1 MLARPPAIVSRCLYI
16 TKYGSRKIASSPGS
30 MVLRMARKSAP
41 ETPEVM
47 STSPTSRPIS
57 LDRSARRRSRRG
69 AIPWVWVYRLCPEL
83 IASMAACLACWGTSK
98 SGRPIDRLIGS
109 FIFAARSKTLRIP
122 EASTPWARAE
132 MYSSGRR
139 IDAVGQAPPYKCRD
153 SFDEASYFFFAAG
166 AAALPAAGALPA
178 AAGAAAPLPATAA
191 APLAGAPAAPLA
203 GAAAAAPAAGAA
215 TSPGVPAAGGFGASS
230 LAALATVALR
240 WATLGRPKTLLASV
254 HFSSSL
260 SFSRRSARVS
270 TLRWRISAL
279 APFKLGSSD
288 IWLPQNR
295 I

>member
-1 MLARPPAIVSRCLYI
+1 MASIAADLA
-16 TKYGSRKIASSPGS
+16 
-30 MVLRMARKSAP
+30 
-41 ETPEVM
+41 
-47 STSPTSRPIS
+47 IS
-57 LDRSARRRSRRG
+57 
-69 AIPWVWVYRLCPEL
+69 
-83 IASMAACLACWGTSK
+83 GTSK

-109 FIFAARSKTLRIP
+109 FILAARSKTLRMP

-132 MYSSGRR
+132 IYSSGWR
-139 IDAVGQAPPYKCRD
+139 IDPMGRAPPHKCHHW
-153 SFDEASYFFFAAG
+153 FEEANYFFFAAG
-166 AAALPAAGALPA
+166 AAALPAGALPA
-178 AAGAAAPLPATAA
+178 AAGAAAPFPAGAA

-215 TSPGVPAAGGFGASS
+215 TAPGVPAAAASAASS